1 MTWLPPSCGT
11 IVVKLPEGQDVDR
24 PRTSLAAIVSI
35 AYQMASQVTMTA
47 RMLEKEATKEMR
59 RQVRKWGDK
68 QTKGSANSRPAMS
81 DLFQV

>member
-1 MTWLPPSCGT
+1 MTWLPSSCGT
-11 IVVKLPEGQDVDR
+11 IGVKRPEGQDVDW
-24 PRTSLAAIVSI
+24 PGTSLAAIVSI

-47 RMLEKEATKEMR
+47 RMLEKEASKEMR
-59 RQVRKWGDK
+59 RKARNWGDK